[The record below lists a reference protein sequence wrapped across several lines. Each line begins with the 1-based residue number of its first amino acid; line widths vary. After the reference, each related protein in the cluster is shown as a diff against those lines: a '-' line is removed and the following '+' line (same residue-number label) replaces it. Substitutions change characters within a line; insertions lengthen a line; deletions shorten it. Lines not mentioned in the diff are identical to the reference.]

1 MTENLILLF
10 AVIFTAGFIV
20 GGLIGYLFAISTE
33 GLQDE
38 RANKL

>member
-1 MTENLILLF
+1 MTETLVLF
-10 AVIFTAGFIV
+10 LTVVFTAGFIV

-38 RANKL
+38 RSNKL